1 MGVFPWMSSYHAMT
15 VTIPALMRSKHMVC
29 TVPGPAK
36 AQAIRSMLEGEVAQ
50 ACPAS
55 ILRTHRSA
63 YLFIDA
69 DAASLLK
76 AR

>member
-1 MGVFPWMSSYHAMT
+1 
-15 VTIPALMRSKHMVC
+15 MVC

-36 AQAIRSMLEGEVAQ
+36 AQAIKSMLEGEVAQ

-63 YLFIDA
+63 YLFIDT